1 MTKMKVFVRNLAS
14 VRGCYRLCLTVWLGC
29 AFPFKTNLWGQTCHI
44 LSTNTVGVIQVCFIT
59 CRCHILAVFLV
70 TDLGVVVANVAIAK
84 ASISSKVGGFRT
96 GVYTG
101 LVETSLVWLTCY
113 IFITGTPSF

>member
-1 MTKMKVFVRNLAS
+1 MA
-14 VRGCYRLCLTVWLGC
+14 RGCYRGCLTFWLGC
-29 AFPFKTNLWGQTCHI
+29 AFPFQINLWGQTCHI
-44 LSTNTVGVIQVCFIT
+44 LCANTVGVIQVCFIT

-70 TDLGVVVANVAIAK
+70 ADLGVVANVTIAE
-84 ASISSKVGGFRT
+84 ASLSGKVGGFRT

-101 LVETSLVWLTCY
+101 LVETPLVWLTCY